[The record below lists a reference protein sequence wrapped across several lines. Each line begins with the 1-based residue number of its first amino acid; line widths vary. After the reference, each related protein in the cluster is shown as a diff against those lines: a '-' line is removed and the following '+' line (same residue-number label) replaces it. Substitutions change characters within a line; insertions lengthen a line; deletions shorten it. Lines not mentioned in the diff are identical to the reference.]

1 MGFSVSIAQYL
12 PTLIA
17 GEGRYSTLTTEAV
30 AQAASGDRKQ
40 VGSMALL
47 QAFFPV
53 MVFWLAQII
62 PSRWT
67 EWRLTI
73 KKRLKKALTK
83 KDKTCS
89 A

>member
-1 MGFSVSIAQYL
+1 
-12 PTLIA
+12 
-17 GEGRYSTLTTEAV
+17 
-30 AQAASGDRKQ
+30 
-40 VGSMALL
+40 MALL

-67 EWRLTI
+67 AWRLTI